1 MAFEGSYLPFPKT
14 AAEREKT
21 GDPRLSIA
29 ERYSS
34 REDYLTRYQNAVEEL
49 AKERWIL
56 DEDRAALQLRGASE
70 WDEAT
75 K

>member
-1 MAFEGSYLPFPKT
+1 LPFPKT
-14 AAEREKT
+14 AADRQRT

-34 REDYLTRYQNAVEEL
+34 REDYLARYQKVVDALVEEH
-49 AKERWIL
+49 WIL
-56 DEDRAALQLRGASE
+56 DEDRSTLQLRGAAE